1 MWPLFIYVWLA
12 ITIFSQ
18 SNNLPDYQNIK
29 LSCHWQF
36 PLTQNNKILFVV
48 IAMLLSLLQFSAF
61 PSPLMHLMY
70 KCYLALLILFIST
83 LQSRLVSKEKGAKSK
98 ENISKDQNI
107 YSRYILSSSL
117 ASIVGNGKR
126 TNKIF
131 FYYQFLLINKFT
143 TQDYLKY
150 EGNKETITSSK
161 LVRGGIRH
169 HLHWYCQSYIKL
181 LYRWK
186 QYLDWRMLS
195 LRIQSVSVGH
205 RGSLC
210 VSEITEWIIIG
221 SSVLI
226 WGESRARNFISLR
239 CCSLLQG
246 PERSSRQ

>member
-1 MWPLFIYVWLA
+1 MFIFGWLA

-36 PLTQNNKILFVV
+36 PLTQNNKILFVA
-48 IAMLLSLLQFSAF
+48 ILFSLAQFSAF

-117 ASIVGNGKR
+117 ASIVGNVER
-126 TNKIF
+126 TNKVF

-161 LVRGGIRH
+161 LVRGASDFTYTDIVRVIWRYYTGGNNIFTDECCP
-169 HLHWYCQSYIKL
+169 WEYKVSP
-181 LYRWK
+181 
-186 QYLDWRMLS
+186 LDTVA
-195 LRIQSVSVGH
+195 VSVCPK
-205 RGSLC
+205 SLN
-210 VSEITEWIIIG
+210 E
-221 SSVLI
+221 
-226 WGESRARNFISLR
+226 
-239 CCSLLQG
+239 LL
-246 PERSSRQ
+246 